1 MRKKIVYAAMAL
13 TGLLGAVIIGLS
25 LKYSPA
31 AVLMASALAA
41 DAVYVRLFV
50 NSPEQDA
57 RYISRAVA
65 QKDASLCRKVSARY
79 VRSEI
84 PRQTCYREV
93 VKAISDP
100 GICAKKEIVEYI
112 GEEHCYAILAVATGD
127 ESLCERIGGEPDSI
141 RGDCYEAL
149 ALENNDSRFCL
160 KISGKEE
167 REYCLERC
175 AAKKKY
181 DEGPDPRPG
190 FPGRGPR

>member
-1 MRKKIVYAAMAL
+1 MKKKIIYAALAL

-175 AAKKKY
+175 AAKKK
-181 DEGPDPRPG
+181 
-190 FPGRGPR
+190 

>member
-1 MRKKIVYAAMAL
+1 MKKKIVYAVMAL
-13 TGLLGAVIIGLS
+13 AGLLGAVILGLS

-31 AVLMASALAA
+31 AVLLASAFAV

-57 RYISRAVA
+57 RYIARAVA
-65 QKDASLCRKVSARY
+65 RKDLRLCRKVSDRY
-79 VRSEI
+79 VHSTM

-93 VKAISDP
+93 VKAVSAP
-100 GICAKKEIVEYI
+100 GICKNEEIAEYI

-127 ESLCERIGGEPDSI
+127 DSLCERIGGDPDSI

-149 ALENNDSRFCL
+149 ALERNDSRFCL
-160 KISGKEE
+160 KIPVGQE
-167 REYCLERC
+167 REYCLERT

-181 DEGPDPRPG
+181 DESPDPRPG
-190 FPGRGPR
+190 FPRRG

>member
-1 MRKKIVYAAMAL
+1 MAL
-13 TGLLGAVIIGLS
+13 AGLLGAVIIGLS
-25 LKYSPA
+25 LKYSPDV
-31 AVLMASALAA
+31 VLLASALAV
-41 DAVYVRLFV
+41 DGVYVRLFV
-50 NSPEQDA
+50 NSPEEDA

-65 QKDASLCRKVSARY
+65 QKDTSLCRKVSTRY
-79 VRSEI
+79 VHSTM

-93 VKAISDP
+93 VKAVGDP
-100 GICAKKEIVEYI
+100 GICANEEILEYI

-127 ESLCERIGGEPDSI
+127 ESLCERIGGGPDSM

-160 KISGKEE
+160 KISGKQE

-181 DEGPDPRPG
+181 DESPDPGPG
-190 FPGRGPR
+190 FPGRG